1 MYSRFKIFIN
11 ETYEMYEKE
20 IVKKEVGNNI
30 EESVRS
36 WFAHLRTPP
45 QM

>member
-1 MYSRFKIFIN
+1 MYSRFKMFIFIN
-11 ETYEMYEKE
+11 GTYEMYEKE

-36 WFAHLRTPP
+36 
-45 QM
+45 